1 MSSLNPHNLT
11 LFEDPYDLA
20 HPSGTEWRRN
30 LSGAR
35 NDREMAALWL
45 ATKSVRS
52 KNTEIAYTK
61 ELQRFF
67 VWLDFHQ
74 LNFKD
79 LTILHAQRYLS
90 DVQEADKIPAHWM
103 QSHLNNDSAQ
113 WHALS
118 AKSAN
123 YTRRVLANL
132 FDYANNSG
140 YLRGNV
146 MQMSAAA
153 NEIVVGTQQGCIENY
168 LEHDTWEWLHA
179 WLEQRIG
186 RNKEETLLFEREK
199 WLVTLL
205 YHTGIRREEA
215 ARARLKDV
223 FFEQRHQIWLLRVVG
238 KGNKLRKVTLN
249 TACVS
254 ALERFLSRNGLT
266 MQSDVPL
273 IPKLRGKNRE
283 NSHVTP
289 RFVGM
294 TIQKIRDS
302 AALECP
308 PEYREQLQ
316 NMTTHWLRHT
326 NATHRL
332 AFGAALETTQT
343 ELGHASI
350 NTTRIY
356 AADTLESRRDAAE
369 VLVKKKPV

>member
-1 MSSLNPHNLT
+1 MNSPTPYNPT
-11 LFEDPYDLA
+11 LFEDQYDLT
-20 HPSGTEWRRN
+20 HPAGTGGRHN

-67 VWLDFHQ
+67 VWLDFHR
-74 LNFKD
+74 LSFKT
-79 LTILHAQRYLS
+79 LTILQAQKYLA
-90 DVQEADKIPAHWM
+90 DIQEADKIPRQWM
-103 QSHLNNDSAQ
+103 CSHLNNDDAQ

-132 FDYANNSG
+132 FNYANNSG
-140 YLRGNV
+140 YLHGNV

-153 NEIVVGTQQGCIENY
+153 NEVVIGMKQGSVENY
-168 LEHDTWEWLHA
+168 LEQDTWEWLQA

-186 RNKEETLLFEREK
+186 SNKEKALLFERDK

-223 FFEQRHQIWLLRVVG
+223 FFESRHQIWLLRVIG

-249 TACVS
+249 TACVR
-254 ALERFLSRNGLT
+254 ALEHFLACIGLT

-273 IPKLRGKNRE
+273 IPKLRGSNRE
-283 NSHVTP
+283 GSHVTP

-294 TIQKIRDS
+294 TIQKI
-302 AALECP
+302 
-308 PEYREQLQ
+308 REQLQ

-356 AADTLESRRDAAE
+356 AADTLDRRRDAAE
-369 VLVKKKPV
+369 VLVKKSPV